1 MIGPLQRKSKT
12 LKKTKRENL
21 DKLLNY
27 LRNNKQ
33 YMMYD
38 TYLARGYPIGSGVVE
53 GTCRHLVR
61 DRMEGTGMRWE
72 IEGAQAMLNTRSAYV
87 NGEWGNLIE
96 FRIQEEQECLYG
108 QVA

>member
-1 MIGPLQRKSKT
+1 
-12 LKKTKRENL
+12 
-21 DKLLNY
+21 
-27 LRNNKQ
+27 
-33 YMMYD
+33 
-38 TYLARGYPIGSGVVE
+38 
-53 GTCRHLVR
+53 
-61 DRMEGTGMRWE
+61 MRWE

>member
-61 DRMEGTGMRWE
+61 DRMEGNRDALGNR
-72 IEGAQAMLNTRSAYV
+72 RSASDAKHS
-87 NGEWGNLIE
+87 L
-96 FRIQEEQECLYG
+96 RLR
-108 QVA
+108 